1 VFWRIF
7 FVRTAG
13 IICEYNPFHLGHQK
27 QMVETRRILGED
39 TAILCLMSGN
49 FVQRGEPACFPKGL
63 RAEAAVRG
71 GADLVLELPIT
82 SAINAAGYFASGAVE
97 YLERL
102 GCVDFLSFGSEC
114 GDLEALKSTAEVLE
128 SEAFEVALREAM
140 TRGVSYAAA
149 RSQAL
154 DALGGREDLL
164 KSPNNTL
171 GVEYLRGLKRLGSGI
186 QPVTISRDLSLSSA
200 ASLRSQMAGDDWKT
214 QVPDYSIYGDC
225 PVHTLE
231 NGQKA
236 MLGVLRTLPEEAFQ
250 TMAFDSEGLW
260 SKVMKAS
267 RRECSLS
274 DIMMAC
280 KSKRYALS
288 RIRRILTCLFL
299 GLEQREMDLKSPYL
313 RVLAFNDRG
322 RALLR
327 KAGETSALPLI
338 SGAIPR
344 NPEAK
349 QYFALEARATDLYGL
364 FAPEGVLEPC
374 GLEKAHHPV
383 YVR

>member
-1 VFWRIF
+1 
-7 FVRTAG
+7 VRTAG

-27 QMVETRRILGED
+27 QIAETRRILGED

-49 FVQRGEPACFPKGL
+49 FVQRGEPASFPKSL
-63 RAEAAVRG
+63 RAEAAIRG
-71 GADLVLELPIT
+71 GADLVLELPMT
-82 SAINAAGYFASGAVE
+82 SAINAAGYFASGAVA

-114 GDLEALKSTAEVLE
+114 GDLGALQNTAEVLE
-128 SEAFEVALREAM
+128 SQRFEEALGRAL
-140 TRGVSYAAA
+140 TSGCSYASA
-149 RSQAL
+149 RSRAL
-154 DALGGREDLL
+154 ETLGAEADLL

-171 GVEYLRGLKRLGSGI
+171 GIEYLRALHRLGSSI
-186 QPVTISRDLSLSSA
+186 QPVTILRDQSLASA
-200 ASLRSQMAGDDWKT
+200 AALRSQMHGDNWNA
-214 QVPDYSIYGDC
+214 QVPNHSIYKDC

-236 MLGVLRTLPEEAFQ
+236 MLGVLRTLPEEAFRQ
-250 TMAFDSEGLW
+250 MAFDAEGLW
-260 SKVMKAS
+260 SKAMKAA
-267 RRECSLS
+267 RRESSL
-274 DIMMAC
+274 DEIMMAC

-288 RIRRILTCLFL
+288 RIRRILLCLFL
-299 GLEQREMDLKSPYL
+299 GLGQTEMTFQSPYL

-327 KAGETSALPLI
+327 KAGETSALTLI

-344 NPEAK
+344 TPEAK
-349 QYFALEARATDLYGL
+349 RYFALEARATDLYGL
-364 FAPEGVLEPC
+364 FAPEGIAAPC

>member
-1 VFWRIF
+1 
-7 FVRTAG
+7 
-13 IICEYNPFHLGHQK
+13 
-27 QMVETRRILGED
+27 
-39 TAILCLMSGN
+39 
-49 FVQRGEPACFPKGL
+49 
-63 RAEAAVRG
+63 
-71 GADLVLELPIT
+71 
-82 SAINAAGYFASGAVE
+82 
-97 YLERL
+97 
-102 GCVDFLSFGSEC
+102 
-114 GDLEALKSTAEVLE
+114 
-128 SEAFEVALREAM
+128 M

-154 DALGGREDLL
+154 KTLGGREDLL

-186 QPVTISRDLSLSSA
+186 QPVTIPRDLSLSSA
-200 ASLRSQMAGDDWKT
+200 ASLRSQMTGDDWKK
-214 QVPDYSIYGDC
+214 QVPDYRIYGDC

-236 MLGVLRTLPEEAFQ
+236 MLGVLRTLPETAFQ
-250 TMAFDSEGLW
+250 NMAFDSEGLW

-267 RRECSLS
+267 RRESSL
-274 DIMMAC
+274 DAIMMAC

-299 GLEQREMDLKSPYL
+299 GLGQQEMELRSPYL
-313 RVLAFNDRG
+313 RVLAFNERG

-327 KAGETSALPLI
+327 KAGETSSLPLI

-344 NPEAK
+344 TPEAK
-349 QYFALEARATDLYGL
+349 RYFALEARAADLYGL
-364 FAPEGVLEPC
+364 FAPEGILEPC

-383 YVR
+383 YIK

>member
-1 VFWRIF
+1 
-7 FVRTAG
+7 
-13 IICEYNPFHLGHQK
+13 
-27 QMVETRRILGED
+27 M
-39 TAILCLMSGN
+39 
-49 FVQRGEPACFPKGL
+49 
-63 RAEAAVRG
+63 
-71 GADLVLELPIT
+71 
-82 SAINAAGYFASGAVE
+82 NAAGYFASGAVE

-102 GCVDFLSFGSEC
+102 GCVDYLSFGSEC

-128 SEAFEVALREAM
+128 SKAFEEALREALGQ
-140 TRGVSYAAA
+140 GVSYAAA

-154 DALGGREDLL
+154 EALGGRKDLL

-171 GVEYLRGLKRLGSGI
+171 GVEYLRALKRLDSGI
-186 QPVTISRDLSLSSA
+186 RPVTIPRDLSLSSA
-200 ASLRSQMAGDDWKT
+200 ATLRSQMHGDSWIQ
-214 QVPDYSIYGDC
+214 QVPDHSIYGNC

-236 MLGVLRTLPEEAFQ
+236 MLGVLRTLPEEAFEN
-250 TMAFDSEGLW
+250 MAFDSEGLW

-267 RRECSLS
+267 RRECSLYE
-274 DIMMAC
+274 IMMAC

-299 GLEQREMDLKSPYL
+299 GLGQTEMELKSPYL

-322 RALLR
+322 RSLLR

-344 NPEAK
+344 TPEAK
-349 QYFALEARATDLYGL
+349 RYFALEARATDLYGL
-364 FAPEGVLEPC
+364 FAPEGILEPC
-374 GLEKAHHPV
+374 GQEKAHHPV